1 MFDGGAVRCRRVFLP
16 SYCWG
21 DSVTY
26 FFLGT
31 GLFLLCIVGLL
42 VLAVLAQDYSKMN
55 ESIDRIERWI
65 INAREKLDNMEAS
78 GTVLDDEDRDLLGKD
93 MEFSGEDSYY
103 RGRVV
108 AVFGKRN
115 QQKVR
120 VVVENNDGLLL
131 IKNPYSQNARIV
143 GEH

>member
-1 MFDGGAVRCRRVFLP
+1 M
-16 SYCWG
+16 
-21 DSVTY
+21 TY
-26 FFLGT
+26 FFLAA
-31 GLFLLCIVGLL
+31 GLLLLCFVGVL
-42 VLAVLAQDYSKMN
+42 VLVVLAQEYNKMN
-55 ESIDRIERWI
+55 ESIGRIERWI
-65 INAREKLDNMEAS
+65 IGARKKLDNMEAS
-78 GTVLDDEDRDLLGKD
+78 GTVLDDEDRELLGKD

-131 IKNPYSQNARIV
+131 IKNPYSQNARVI

>member
-1 MFDGGAVRCRRVFLP
+1 M
-16 SYCWG
+16 
-21 DSVTY
+21 TY
-26 FFLGT
+26 FFLAA
-31 GLFLLCIVGLL
+31 GLLLLCFVGVL
-42 VLAVLAQDYSKMN
+42 VLVVFAKEYNKMN
-55 ESIDRIERWI
+55 ESIGRIERWI
-65 INAREKLDNMEAS
+65 IGAREKLDNMEAS
-78 GTVLDDEDRDLLGKD
+78 GAVLDDEDRELLGKD

-131 IKNPYSQNARIV
+131 IKNPYSQNARVI